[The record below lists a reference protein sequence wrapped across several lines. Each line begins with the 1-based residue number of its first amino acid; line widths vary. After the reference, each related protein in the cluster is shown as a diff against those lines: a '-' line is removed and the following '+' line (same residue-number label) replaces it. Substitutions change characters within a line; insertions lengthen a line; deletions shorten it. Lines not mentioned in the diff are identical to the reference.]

1 MNRLNLRIRKLAGA
15 AICAALV
22 VSAPVALPVLA
33 PHAQAQARS
42 DLDNA
47 VAALRGITTLKADF
61 TQTDRNGQRLTGVL
75 TLKNPGRIR
84 FQYERG
90 VPLLIVSDGRSL
102 TMIDYEV
109 RQYNYIGPGGAVN
122 NLANVATPYLDTS
135 FGAASP
141 GFSYPAVEFAS
152 PWLIY
157 EAFRSNPGYFAQT
170 TSQANDSRRNAAI
183 RSPIVQEAV
192 TAGYLMADLKFWQNR
207 VRLVGGVRYELTETE
222 GYGYRQTP
230 TGYERRANYN
240 SRDYDGYYPSAHLT
254 VNLTED
260 LVLRAA

>member
-109 RQYNYIGPGGAVN
+109 RQVQRWPIGNSPLGALLDPKRDVSRYGKLQPTSDPSVVSVEVRDKAHPEYGVITLIFVRDAAAPGGLELVSWVALDSQN
-122 NLANVATPYLDTS
+122 RRTTIRLANHQYGVAVPDN
-135 FGAASP
+135 
-141 GFSYPAVEFAS
+141 
-152 PWLIY
+152 
-157 EAFRSNPGYFAQT
+157 AFRF
-170 TSQANDSRRNAAI
+170 NDPRGSSRR
-183 RSPIVQEAV
+183 
-192 TAGYLMADLKFWQNR
+192 
-207 VRLVGGVRYELTETE
+207 
-222 GYGYRQTP
+222 
-230 TGYERRANYN
+230 
-240 SRDYDGYYPSAHLT
+240 
-254 VNLTED
+254 
-260 LVLRAA
+260 